1 MATTNTY
8 TSPQGTGANREDLDN
23 IAYDI
28 SPTETPFMTMAGRGK
43 ASGVNFEWINRALS
57 APSADGVVEG
67 KAATETAATAPTR
80 KKNTCQIQERVVTIT
95 GSQMAVDSV
104 DNWGHVDEE
113 TARKLAEIKRDVES
127 ACLRMQPVVYG
138 DAATARQTRSFG
150 HFIPQ
155 ANVLGYTVP
164 ASETA
169 AVGAFTGAPYTTLT
183 MDFFRTLMRQC
194 YDVGA
199 RPKKVFVDSVNK
211 AIVSEFTGRV
221 NEVINGSQKKVTFD
235 VTLIETDFGMLEV
248 VVDQFFP
255 SGATKSDYTYFVDP
269 EYVSI
274 NWLRPFRKTE
284 LGIVGDKKTWQ
295 IIGEWGIQV
304 DNPSA
309 HGVIGY
315 DAVP

>member
-1 MATTNTY
+1 MATTTSY
-8 TSPQGTGANREDLDN
+8 TSPQKTGANYEDLDN

-28 SPTETPFMTMAGRGK
+28 SPTETPFVTMADRKK
-43 ASGVNFEWINRALS
+43 ASGVNFEWITRALPAAS
-57 APSADGVVEG
+57 ANGVVES
-67 KAATETAATAPTR
+67 KTAAESELAAPTR
-80 KKNTCQIQERVVTIT
+80 LKNATQIQERTVTLSGT
-95 GSQMAVDSV
+95 QMAVDSV

-113 TARKLAEIKRDVES
+113 TARMLAAIKRDIEA

-138 DAATARQTRSFG
+138 DAATARQTRSFA

-155 ANVLGYTVP
+155 ANVVGYTVP

-169 AVGAFTGAPYTTLT
+169 AVGAFDGAPYTTLT
-183 MDFFRTLMRQC
+183 MDIFRELMKKC
-194 YDVGA
+194 YDLGA

-211 AIVSEFTGRV
+211 QLVSGFTGRV

-235 VTLIETDFGMLEV
+235 VTMVETDFGLLEI

-255 SGATKSDYTYFVDP
+255 SGATKSDYTLFVDP
-269 EYVSI
+269 EYVSLK
-274 NWLRPFRKTE
+274 WLRPFRKTE
-284 LGIVGDKKTWQ
+284 MGVTGDKRTWQ
-295 IIGEWGIQV
+295 IIGEWGMQV

-309 HGVIGY
+309 HGVAGY